1 MDLKVDEVRD
11 VVGRRLNVA
20 LSEHERQLMEQL
32 ERSLYDND
40 PAFAQ
45 RMQLKNAWFTARREV
60 LWAIAGVG
68 VGLSLMLAFCLTTVV
83 AVGVSGAVVMVI
95 SLDRSWSGMQSVVLA
110 KVEQIRSKTT
120 AQRG

>member
-40 PAFAQ
+40 PAFTQ